1 MTKCLVNNTFH
12 CHCKNSSYCDPLDK
26 HIVTGDRKF
35 IQFISNYKL
44 RKLKAIVERSYYRE
58 NRMIN
63 YKKRK
68 ECIEKVLLLTIESL
82 SSKYILTKDTLAAW
96 DDKIISMIEERIS
109 HLMQKQ
115 PPEVFYEN
123 RCS

>member
-1 MTKCLVNNTFH
+1 MTKCLVSNTFH
-12 CHCKNSSYCDPLDK
+12 CHCKNSSYRDPLDK
-26 HIVTGDRKF
+26 HIVTDDRKF

-68 ECIEKVLLLTIESL
+68 ECIEKALLLTIESF